1 MKYQAL
7 LSSKDKIKYNK
18 IVVCSISIISGR
30 WKVDDERLCATR
42 LRLRFERISLRAGIR
57 LVTSCCGTMEKLR
70 ATEGTLNTLNFEK
83 KSLSTNVIVS
93 CKQPGSDEF
102 AW

>member
-42 LRLRFERISLRAGIR
+42 LRLRLRGFPFERGSVLLRPVVALWRKYVRPRGR
-57 LVTSCCGTMEKLR
+57 
-70 ATEGTLNTLNFEK
+70 
-83 KSLSTNVIVS
+83 
-93 CKQPGSDEF
+93 
-102 AW
+102 